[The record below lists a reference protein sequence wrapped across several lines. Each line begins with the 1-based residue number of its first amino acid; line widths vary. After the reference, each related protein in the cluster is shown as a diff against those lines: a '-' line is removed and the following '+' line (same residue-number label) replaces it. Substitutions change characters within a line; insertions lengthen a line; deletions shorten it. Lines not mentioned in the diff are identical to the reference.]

1 MGIGVTGRGAVGPI
15 SGHPHTRSDM
25 RARRPSDRW
34 SVPLTVLV
42 AALGYFVDI
51 YDLILF
57 SIVRVESLRSLGLSP
72 AEVLDKGVLL
82 LNMQMFGML
91 VGGIVW
97 GVLGDRRGRLSVLFG
112 SIILYSTA
120 NLANAFVDS
129 VAAYAVWRFIAGVG
143 LAGELGAGVTLV
155 VEVMSRE
162 RRGYGTA
169 IVASVGIMGA
179 VAAALIGDWFT
190 WRTAYVV
197 GGLMGLA
204 LLVLR
209 LGVYESGM
217 FETVREMKVSRGN
230 FFSLLASPKRARRYL
245 AVILV
250 GVPIWYVVGIL
261 ITFSPELGHGL
272 GMRVLP
278 DAGRAVMFCYIGL
291 AVGDLASGWLSQWLG
306 SRKKVLLLFM
316 ALTAASVAW
325 YFVPGGRSLRA
336 FYTLCTA
343 LGVATGY
350 WAVFVTVAS
359 EQFGTNLRATATTT
373 APNFV
378 RGAVV
383 LLTLTFR
390 GLAPTLGVVTSAM
403 LVGAVALL
411 VAFVSLAAIEE
422 TYGKDLGFVE
432 S

>member
-1 MGIGVTGRGAVGPI
+1 
-15 SGHPHTRSDM
+15 M
-25 RARRPSDRW
+25 RAHRPSDRW
-34 SVPLTVLV
+34 SVQLTVLV

-57 SIVRVESLRSLGLSP
+57 SIVRVESLRSLGLGP

-179 VAAALIGDWFT
+179 VAAALIGDWFA

-197 GGLMGLA
+197 GGFMGLA

-217 FETVREMKVSRGN
+217 FQTVQEMNVSRGN
-230 FFSLLASPKRARRYL
+230 FFSLFSSPKRASRYL

-261 ITFSPELGHGL
+261 ITFSPELGRGL

-306 SRKKVLLLFM
+306 SRKTVLLLFM
-316 ALTAASVAW
+316 TLTAASVAW
-325 YFVPGGRSLRA
+325 YFIPGDRSLTA
-336 FYTLCTA
+336 FYTLCAA

-390 GLAPTLGVVTSAM
+390 GLTPTMGVVMSAM
-403 LVGAVALL
+403 LVGAVALI

-422 TYGKDLGFVE
+422 TYGKDLSFVE